1 MLGIRSLQDLE
12 LHFAKGQLFENF
24 ILLEKIK
31 RCWNYN
37 THEKFFFWR
46 DSTGNEVDLLIE
58 RGQELLAVEIK
69 SGKTINTEFFKNLHH
84 FKKIKADA
92 SCFLVYGGNEVQKR
106 SDSTV
111 LGSNQLDLI

>member
-1 MLGIRSLQDLE
+1 LIRCKYIT
-12 LHFAKGQLFENF
+12 AKSKNQVKKSFSFKLFVFFGFLFFYEQ
-24 ILLEKIK
+24 
-31 RCWNYN
+31 
-37 THEKFFFWR
+37 FFFWR

-92 SCFLVYGGNEVQKR
+92 SCFLVYGGNEVQNR
-106 SDSTV
+106 SDSNV
-111 LGSNQLDLI
+111 LGFNKLEMI